1 MAFCSNCGHQ
11 LTEDA
16 KFCSKCGM
24 SVPTPLNDHSARRIT
39 YEGEIYKCPNCGEV
53 LKSFAAVCPACGY
66 EIRGNHVSGTVS
78 EFSNKLE
85 QAHTL
90 EQKVELIRS
99 FPIANNKE
107 DVFEFIILA
116 STNLTNDMPR
126 DLYKAWVSK
135 FEQSYR
141 KAKVMFE
148 GTADFEVIQKIYDET
163 QKKIKKENFVH
174 GAKTAQN
181 SIVKAS
187 GVLSNVLT
195 VLLTNAG
202 VFAGVFFLIWSIKI
216 YDAYGNGSMHELIG
230 EILLIAS
237 SVILLRRRA
246 HLYEYLLT
254 IFGGGL
260 SVYLSRFLDNGS
272 MLELGGWLTIIITAV
287 NFFRSFSYVNMQT
300 KSKRPTYTH
309 ETGEVSSEIV
319 TEDELVTVPLSA
331 LFFSE
336 KNYGVVASLFEHAGF
351 TNIKTVPLHDLH
363 KGFFRR
369 AEERTSD
376 LVAAIHINGKPL
388 TVFKRTFPAN
398 SAVVISYHSF
408 QN

>member
-1 MAFCSNCGHQ
+1 MAFCSNCGQQ
-11 LTEDA
+11 LAEGA

-24 SVPTPLNDHSARRIT
+24 PVPTILNNHSARRIT

-53 LKSFAAVCPACGY
+53 LESFAAVCPACGY
-66 EIRGNHVSGTVS
+66 EIRDNHVSRTVS

-90 EQKVELIRS
+90 EQKVELIRD

-135 FEQSYR
+135 FEQSYQ

-181 SIVKAS
+181 TIVKAS
-187 GVLSNVLT
+187 GVCANVLT
-195 VLLTNAG
+195 VVLTNAG
-202 VFAGVFFLIWSIKI
+202 VFAGVFFLIWTVNVHR
-216 YDAYGNGSMHELIG
+216 AGSVYELIG
-230 EILLIAS
+230 EALLIAS

-246 HLYEYLLT
+246 RLYEYLLT

-260 SVYLSRFLDNGS
+260 SVYLSRFLYNGS
-272 MLELGGWLTIIITAV
+272 MLKLGGWLTMIITVV

-300 KSKRPTYTH
+300 KSRRPTYTH
-309 ETGEVSSEIV
+309 ETGEASSEI
-319 TEDELVTVPLSA
+319 TDEDELVTVPLSA
-331 LFFSE
+331 LSFSE

-351 TNIKTVPLHDLH
+351 TNIKTVPLHDLR
-363 KGFFRR
+363 KGFFRK

-376 LVAAIHINGKPL
+376 LVEAIHIDGKPL
-388 TVFKRTFPAN
+388 TIFRRTFPAN
-398 SAVVISYHSF
+398 SVVVISYHRF